1 MYVCVCVCGRKC
13 LVMSWSW
20 SLGRLT
26 GPASCICRPD
36 SSIEPLYSRHGRTPL
51 QAARFSHSLL
61 CSLASLSHSSPAL
74 PLSSLPL
81 SCLPL
86 VVHLFSLY
94 LQHRS
99 LFLNKSIEFINK
111 QIIHNTIH
119 NWAWDLGMRRRR
131 RRRGRGMCGRG
142 PCLNCAAYAYLATMS
157 SSSSLSL
164 SVIVTG
170 VSNRLTTSNR
180 IYFDLF
186 IHMLPPPLSLC
197 VSFVA
202 NGTRQKCQS
211 VAAASLQTT
220 TLLPY
225 AIFRMASRCRRLL
238 YEMPGISI
246 LIS

>member
-1 MYVCVCVCGRKC
+1 MDE
-13 LVMSWSW
+13 
-20 SLGRLT
+20 RL
-26 GPASCICRPD
+26 C
-36 SSIEPLYSRHGRTPL
+36 SRHASLTPYSALWPLSRTP
-51 QAARFSHSLL
+51 
-61 CSLASLSHSSPAL
+61 PPVL

-86 VVHLFSLY
+86 VVHLFLLY

-99 LFLNKSIEFINK
+99 IFLNKSIEFINK

-119 NWAWDLGMRRRR
+119 NWAWALGTRR

-186 IHMLPPPLSLC
+186 IHMLPPPPLSLSSPLS
-197 VSFVA
+197 VSLSSLTARAKSAKASQQRLSKRRPYCHMPYSVWQAGAVA
-202 NGTRQKCQS
+202 FYMKCL
-211 VAAASLQTT
+211 A
-220 TLLPY
+220 
-225 AIFRMASRCRRLL
+225 
-238 YEMPGISI
+238 
-246 LIS
+246 

>member
-1 MYVCVCVCGRKC
+1 MDERLCRRHA
-13 LVMSWSW
+13 
-20 SLGRLT
+20 SLT
-26 GPASCICRPD
+26 P
-36 SSIEPLYSRHGRTPL
+36 YS
-51 QAARFSHSLL
+51 AL
-61 CSLASLSHSSPAL
+61 CSLS
-74 PLSSLPL
+74 LSSLRL

-119 NWAWDLGMRRRR
+119 NWAWALGTRR

-186 IHMLPPPLSLC
+186 IHMLPPPLSLS
-197 VSFVA
+197 VSLSSLTARAKSAKASQQRLSKRRPYCHMPYSVWQAGAVA
-202 NGTRQKCQS
+202 FYMKCL
-211 VAAASLQTT
+211 A
-220 TLLPY
+220 
-225 AIFRMASRCRRLL
+225 
-238 YEMPGISI
+238 
-246 LIS
+246 